1 VKNELSTKESILR
14 VAEKLFSTKGFSETK
29 ISDISSSVEVS
40 DSTIYEH
47 FRNKEDILFTIPKEN
62 TQKLISINE
71 QHLKGLVGAEI
82 KLRKLVWNYF
92 DFLVNDKDYANL
104 LIFELRANRDF
115 YHTENY
121 ILIRQFTKVY
131 RQVIIEGQ
139 SNGEFRPDSNP
150 SLILNLIFGTIDL
163 IIITWLVENKPSDPL
178 GLFEGLFDLVKHAM
192 AQDALKN
199 EGEDKRNKILDAAAK
214 VFSEY
219 GYNKARIQDIAK
231 LAGLGDATVYNYFSS
246 KEDILFTLPI
256 EKTKELLSIQEEHL
270 NGIKRVDLKL
280 NVLISDYLH
289 YLETHREYS
298 STCLFDL
305 RYKMTFY
312 RTKAYNLFRDF
323 ARVFYNTILDGM
335 AKGEFRSSINPYVA
349 TKMIFGVIDHVLLSS
364 LKFGRPEKLTSVSDP
379 INTLIL
385 SSLKKELS

>member
-1 VKNELSTKESILR
+1 MKTALSTKESILKI
-14 VAEKLFSTKGFSETK
+14 AGSLFSTKGFLETK
-29 ISDISSSVEVS
+29 VSDISSLVEVS

-47 FRNKEDILFTIPKEN
+47 FRNKEDILFAIPREK
-62 TQKLISINE
+62 TQKLIHNNE

-92 DFLVNDKDYANL
+92 DFLANDREYTTL

-115 YHTENY
+115 YDTEHQA
-121 ILIRQFTKVY
+121 LIRQFIQEY
-131 RQVIIEGQ
+131 RRVIKEGQ
-139 SNGEFRPDSNP
+139 NNGEFRPDMSP

-163 IIITWLVENKPSDPL
+163 ILITWLVENKPSDPL
-178 GLFEGLFDLVKHAM
+178 ALFEDLFDLLKHAI
-192 AQDALKN
+192 ARDALEK

-214 VFSEY
+214 VFSEF

-256 EKTKELLSIQEEHL
+256 EKTKELLSIQEEHI

-289 YLETHREYS
+289 YLESQREYS

-305 RYKMTFY
+305 RYKITFY
-312 RTKAYNLFRDF
+312 RTEAYKLFRDF
-323 ARVFYNTILDGM
+323 ARVFYNTILDGI
-335 AKGEFRSSINPYVA
+335 AKEEFRSSVNPYVA
-349 TKMIFGVIDHVLLSS
+349 TKMILGVIDHVLLSS

-385 SSLKKELS
+385 SSLKQ

>member
-1 VKNELSTKESILR
+1 MKTGLSTKESILK
-14 VAEKLFSTKGFSETK
+14 VAEKLFSTKGFLETK
-29 ISDISSSVEVS
+29 VSDISSSVEVS

-47 FRNKEDILFTIPKEN
+47 FKSKEDILFAIPEEK
-62 TQKLISINE
+62 TKKLIQTNE

-82 KLRKLVWNYF
+82 KLRKLIWNYF
-92 DFLVNDKDYANL
+92 DFLANDREYTNL
-104 LIFELRANRDF
+104 LIFELRANRYF
-115 YHTENY
+115 YETEHQK
-121 ILIRQFTKVY
+121 LIRQFIQEYRKV
-131 RQVIIEGQ
+131 ILEGQ
-139 SNGEFRPDSNP
+139 NHGEFRLDMRP

-163 IIITWLVENKPSDPL
+163 ILITWLVEDKPPEPL
-178 GLFEGLFDLVKHAM
+178 ALFEDLFDLLKHAI
-192 AQDALKN
+192 AQNGLKK

-214 VFSEY
+214 AFSEY
-219 GYNKARIQDIAK
+219 GYNKARIQDIAR

-270 NGIKRVDLKL
+270 NGIKRIDLKL
-280 NVLISDYLH
+280 NVLINDYLH
-289 YLETHREYS
+289 YLESHREYS

-312 RTKAYNLFRDF
+312 RTEAYNLFRDF

-364 LKFGRPEKLTSVSDP
+364 LKFGRPEKLTSVADP

-385 SSLKKELS
+385 RSLKK

>member
-1 VKNELSTKESILR
+1 VKSPLSTKESILKI
-14 VAEKLFSTKGFSETK
+14 AERLFSTRGYLETK
-29 ISDISSSVEVS
+29 VSDISSLVEVS

-47 FRNKEDILFTIPKEN
+47 FKNKEDILFAIPEEK
-62 TQKLISINE
+62 TQKLIHNNE

-92 DFLVNDKDYANL
+92 DFLANDREYTTL

-115 YHTENY
+115 YDTKHQA
-121 ILIRQFTKVY
+121 LIRQFIQEY
-131 RQVIIEGQ
+131 RRVIKEGQ
-139 SNGEFRPDSNP
+139 NNGEFRPDMSP
-150 SLILNLIFGTIDL
+150 SLILNLVFGTIDL
-163 IIITWLVENKPSDPL
+163 ILITWLVENKPSEPL
-178 GLFEGLFDLVKHAM
+178 ALFEDLFDLLKHGIG
-192 AQDALKN
+192 QDGAKK
-199 EGEDKRNKILDAAAK
+199 EGEDKKNKILDAAAK
-214 VFSEY
+214 AFSEY

-280 NVLISDYLH
+280 NVLISDYIH
-289 YLETHREYS
+289 YLESHREYS

-305 RYKMTFY
+305 RYKMAFY
-312 RTKAYNLFRDF
+312 RTEAYKLFRDF
-323 ARVFYNTILDGM
+323 ALVFYNIILDGM
-335 AKGEFRSSINPYVA
+335 AEEQFRSTANPYVA

-364 LKFGRPEKLTSVSDP
+364 LKFGKPEKLTSASGA

-385 SSLKKELS
+385 SCLKK

>member
-1 VKNELSTKESILR
+1 VKDQLNTKENILKT
-14 VAEKLFSTKGFSETK
+14 AEKLFSNQGFSETK
-29 ISDISSSVEVS
+29 ISDIGSLVGIS

-47 FRNKEDILFTIPKEN
+47 FKNKEDILFAIPKEK
-62 TQKLISINE
+62 TQKLIYNNE

-82 KLRKLVWNYF
+82 KLRKLIWNYF
-92 DFLVNDKDYANL
+92 DFLANDREYTTL

-115 YHTENY
+115 YETEHQA
-121 ILIRQFTKVY
+121 LIRQFIQEY
-131 RQVIIEGQ
+131 RRVIAEGQ
-139 SNGEFRPDSNP
+139 KNGEFQPDISP
-150 SLILNLIFGTIDL
+150 SLILNLIFGTIDQIL
-163 IIITWLVENKPSDPL
+163 ITWLVENKPSDPL
-178 GLFEGLFDLVKHAM
+178 ALFEDLFDLLKHAI
-192 AQDALKN
+192 AQDALKK

-246 KEDILFTLPI
+246 KQDILFTLPI

-289 YLETHREYS
+289 YLESHREYS

-305 RYKMTFY
+305 RYKITFY
-312 RTKAYNLFRDF
+312 QTEAYNLFRDF

-335 AKGEFRSSINPYVA
+335 AKEEFRPSLNPYVA

-364 LKFGRPEKLTSVSDP
+364 LKFGRPEKLTSISDP
-379 INTLIL
+379 INNLIL
-385 SSLKKELS
+385 SSLKK